1 MSTLNTYA
9 KRSALL
15 TLMLAAVVA
24 STACSTKRI
33 APIKKDIDTTNE
45 QIADYL
51 KQIDGNQQAQARA
64 AVVNDDGIWLPFRKI
79 RDNELQAAGHKATS
93 RRFSVNREF
102 RTIQDVAERVT
113 LLMGIPVSVSP
124 EVLPPSGTGV
134 GMGAA
139 AAAVPAPTA
148 SPMVPAFAGLPAGPG
163 GSHLVPISYDG
174 PLAGFLDVAAA
185 RFGVSWEWTGD
196 SIRFYR
202 TTTRTFRLAALP
214 GSTQF
219 QSMVSNSTGGSGSG
233 GGGGGSGDSGGGAS
247 SETKQKT
254 QVDSKLSVWDSVQ
267 DSIKGM
273 LSKNGTVT
281 VTAATGTVTV
291 TDIPQ
296 VVAQVGR
303 FIEEQNASLS
313 KQVVVN
319 VRVLSVELKDS
330 DQYGINWSL
339 VHNSLSGNFGFSLK
353 NSHFDPGSTTSP
365 TLSLGVLNSAGSTG
379 SNVGAWAG
387 SQALINALSSQGKVS
402 QVTSASLTTL
412 NNQSA
417 PLQVGRQTTYLAS
430 STTTVTQGAGS
441 TTTLQPGML
450 TTGFSM
456 TLVPHI
462 LDRGK
467 LMLQYSI
474 DISSLLGMYT
484 VNANNSSIQTPDV
497 DTRNFLQRVQLNTGD
512 TLVMTG
518 FEQSALNASNEG
530 LGRARNPMLGGGV
543 NGKRNRTVLVILI
556 QPVVAAD

>member
-1 MSTLNTYA
+1 MSTYHTCT

-15 TLMLAAVVA
+15 TLMLAAMVA

-33 APIKKDIDTTNE
+33 APIKKDIDGTNE
-45 QIADYL
+45 QIAGYL
-51 KQIDGNQQAQARA
+51 KQIEGSQQAQARA

-113 LLMGIPVSVSP
+113 LLMGVPVSVSP
-124 EVLPPSGTGV
+124 EVLPPG
-134 GMGAA
+134 GAA
-139 AAAVPAPTA
+139 AAATAAAAPTPTA
-148 SPMVPAFAGLPAGPG
+148 APMVPAFAGLASASTSGN
-163 GSHLVPISYDG
+163 LVPISYDG

-219 QSMVSNSTGGSGSG
+219 QSMVSNSTGGSGG
-233 GGGGGSGDSGGGAS
+233 GGGGGGGDSGNGAT

-267 DSIKGM
+267 ESIKGM
-273 LSKNGTVT
+273 LTKNGTVT

-296 VVAQVGR
+296 VVAQVGH
-303 FIEEQNASLS
+303 FIEDQNASLS

-319 VRVLSVELKDS
+319 VRVLSVELNDS
-330 DQYGINWSL
+330 DQYGINWGMMY
-339 VHNSLSGNFGFSLK
+339 NSLSGNFGFSLK

-379 SNVGAWAG
+379 SSIGAWAG

-497 DTRNFLQRVQLNTGD
+497 DTRNFLQRVQLSSGD

-518 FEQSALNASNEG
+518 FEQSALNANNQG
-530 LGRARNPMLGGGV
+530 LGQARNPMLGGGV
-543 NGKRNRTVLVILI
+543 NGKRNRSVLVILI
-556 QPVVAAD
+556 QPVVAVD